1 MYRFTCN
8 DQDYLYTGKLCI
20 TSNILNNSYI
30 KDLGEKEQIDTLIC
44 DSSIIDVPVDFNV
57 QNAADKI
64 ESIIRNYSNMKIVI
78 SMDTFGMEDLLFEI
92 ACRGYSVYTGCS
104 RNAFL
109 RIQNA
114 DSYFTT
120 SRDAVLRVVNKA
132 FCVNIDDCYR
142 RYMNKNIITIIPS
155 AMYSVKEMLDL
166 RKVGVHIVNYEDRT
180 TAQALYQLIKLVK
193 PIRLKSSTKGESFK
207 LKTYGRLCRRPRVFP
222 RLSET
227 SIHCNDDQKELQSDV
242 LLNEIA
248 EEKIVFPVKQED
260 AKVPDVLVKISSTS
274 DFNLDSLT
282 SYFNHQQPG
291 PNDPYI
297 SLSNDILLKS
307 KPEEVLTNRQKML
320 KAKNKKAADSLAALA
335 IAALEPFQK
344 MHLFTKHKLQFM
356 DDNFIDP
363 VEMSKNLY
371 RFHIQHHLDCI
382 KKLKEEMGKIGGK
395 RKRTG

>member
-1 MYRFTCN
+1 MVWEGRESCLEFN
-8 DQDYLYTGKLCI
+8 LSKYTKEQVKLL
-20 TSNILNNSYI
+20 NIIHGLTKSSYI

-166 RKVGVHIVNYEDRT
+166 RKVGVHIVNYEDRS
-180 TAQALYQLIKLVK
+180 TAQAL
-193 PIRLKSSTKGESFK
+193 
-207 LKTYGRLCRRPRVFP
+207 
-222 RLSET
+222 
-227 SIHCNDDQKELQSDV
+227 
-242 LLNEIA
+242 
-248 EEKIVFPVKQED
+248 
-260 AKVPDVLVKISSTS
+260 
-274 DFNLDSLT
+274 
-282 SYFNHQQPG
+282 
-291 PNDPYI
+291 
-297 SLSNDILLKS
+297 
-307 KPEEVLTNRQKML
+307 
-320 KAKNKKAADSLAALA
+320 
-335 IAALEPFQK
+335 
-344 MHLFTKHKLQFM
+344 
-356 DDNFIDP
+356 
-363 VEMSKNLY
+363 
-371 RFHIQHHLDCI
+371 
-382 KKLKEEMGKIGGK
+382 
-395 RKRTG
+395 

>member
-1 MYRFTCN
+1 MMSMVSNLTESPKTVYFLSKISPDISSAINSTTPYPIFIGTKFKSSCMFHQSS
-8 DQDYLYTGKLCI
+8 DHDYLYTGKLCI
-20 TSNILNNSYI
+20 TSNILNSSYI

-92 ACRGYSVYTGCS
+92 ACRGYPVYTGCS

-132 FCVNIDDCYR
+132 FCVNIDDVTE
-142 RYMNKNIITIIPS
+142 NS
-155 AMYSVKEMLDL
+155 
-166 RKVGVHIVNYEDRT
+166 
-180 TAQALYQLIKLVK
+180 
-193 PIRLKSSTKGESFK
+193 
-207 LKTYGRLCRRPRVFP
+207 
-222 RLSET
+222 
-227 SIHCNDDQKELQSDV
+227 
-242 LLNEIA
+242 IA
-248 EEKIVFPVKQED
+248 EPVKQED
-260 AKVPDVLVKISSTS
+260 VKVPDVLVKISSSS
-274 DFNLDSLT
+274 DLNLDSLT

-307 KPEEVLTNRQKML
+307 KPEEVLSNRQKMV
-320 KAKNKKAADSLAALA
+320 K
-335 IAALEPFQK
+335 PT
-344 MHLFTKHKLQFM
+344 TKRLQ
-356 DDNFIDP
+356 I
-363 VEMSKNLY
+363 V
-371 RFHIQHHLDCI
+371 
-382 KKLKEEMGKIGGK
+382 
-395 RKRTG
+395 

>member
-1 MYRFTCN
+1 M
-8 DQDYLYTGKLCI
+8 
-20 TSNILNNSYI
+20 TSNILNSSYI

-142 RYMNKNIITIIPS
+142 RYMNK
-155 AMYSVKEMLDL
+155 MYSVKEMLDL

-180 TAQALYQLIKLVK
+180 TAQASYHLIKLVK

-207 LKTYGRLCRRPRVFP
+207 LKTYGRLCRRPKVFP

-248 EEKIVFPVKQED
+248 EEKTVEPVKQED
-260 AKVPDVLVKISSTS
+260 VKVPDVLVKISSTS

-297 SLSNDILLKS
+297 SPSNDILSTS
-307 KPEEVLTNRQKML
+307 KPEEVLSNRQKML
-320 KAKNKKAADSLAALA
+320 KANNKKAADNLAALA

-382 KKLKEEMGKIGGK
+382 KKIEGRDG
-395 RKRTG
+395 